1 MNRALGTVVALLAGA
16 LLLPTV
22 AGYAARAVP
31 VLVSLLVL
39 LGFLRLIWPSRGGRK
54 RG

>member
-1 MNRALGTVVALLAGA
+1 MNRALGTVVALLLAC

-22 AGYAARAVP
+22 AAYATRAVP

-39 LGFLRLIWPSRGGRK
+39 LGIARLLLPSRPGRK
-54 RG
+54 S

>member
-1 MNRALGTVVALLAGA
+1 VNRALGTVSALLVGC

-22 AGYAARAVP
+22 AGYAAQAVP

-39 LGFLRLIWPSRGGRK
+39 LGFLRLLLPPRSGR
-54 RG
+54 RS

>member
-1 MNRALGTVVALLAGA
+1 VDRVTGTVGALLVGC

-22 AGYAARAVP
+22 AGYAVRAVP

-39 LGFLRLIWPSRGGRK
+39 LGFVRLIWPSRGRS
-54 RG
+54 